1 MLLFSSARWAL
12 TSVDAEGHGALSSS
26 TSVLF
31 NSLWHYLELKEETGT
46 PDPPFSE
53 EVGATESSELPAL
66 SGTAALARCPLT
78 QTCPGPLR
86 SRPPSWI
93 DLCCKHLFSCCFVR
107 RSCPPAFLGRLRRLR
122 AAGTTALRRPVPAP
136 RVIAAQHLPCSS
148 QSPG

>member
-1 MLLFSSARWAL
+1 M
-12 TSVDAEGHGALSSS
+12 
-26 TSVLF
+26 LF

-93 DLCCKHLFSCCFVR
+93 SPVSGRFWTGLL
-107 RSCPPAFLGRLRRLR
+107 PPWAR
-122 AAGTTALRRPVPAP
+122 AVLAGSNLSVHWP
-136 RVIAAQHLPCSS
+136 RGGS
-148 QSPG
+148 